1 MLKLYTLTI
10 CYNEDT
16 DEIEYIEECVDN
28 PGNNILDI
36 GFITTFFKHSYIGF
50 GLVDIRKRVYL
61 YTIDKFIIF

>member
-28 PGNNILDI
+28 PGNNIVKI
-36 GFITTFFKHSYIGF
+36 GEHKLADYFTKEEITDMSSVEVGEA
-50 GLVDIRKRVYL
+50 
-61 YTIDKFIIF
+61 